1 MLSDYLQ
8 PRPQPADENTPFSA
22 FPVYTG
28 PTTPAFSTDDQGNLV
43 VGAPLVTSSFAA
55 PTGASTLNFTSGVL
69 VGGTQGFPPSFGNVA
84 NEIPLHGTLG
94 LAQAQSVLV
103 SDPTSNPVF
112 YTTSN
117 PTWTGPTAQV
127 FGTLQTANVV
137 IGEGTGPAFGLLVA
151 GSQGPGF
158 YATADTAFT
167 TRKELSLIHI

>member
-8 PRPQPADENTPFSA
+8 PLPQPRDENTPFSA

-69 VGGTQGFPPSFGNVA
+69 VGGTQGFPPSSGNVA
-84 NEIPLHGTLG
+84 EEIPLHNTLG

-103 SDPTSNPVF
+103 SDPDSNPVF
-112 YTTSN
+112 
-117 PTWTGPTAQV
+117 
-127 FGTLQTANVV
+127 
-137 IGEGTGPAFGLLVA
+137 
-151 GSQGPGF
+151 
-158 YATADTAFT
+158 
-167 TRKELSLIHI
+167 LSLIHI

>member
-8 PRPQPADENTPFSA
+8 PLPQPRDENTPFSA
-22 FPVYTG
+22 FPLYTG

-69 VGGTQGFPPSFGNVA
+69 VGGTQGFPPSSGNVA

-103 SDPTSNPVF
+103 SDPDSNPR
-112 YTTSN
+112 
-117 PTWTGPTAQV
+117 
-127 FGTLQTANVV
+127 
-137 IGEGTGPAFGLLVA
+137 LLH
-151 GSQGPGF
+151 
-158 YATADTAFT
+158 D
-167 TRKELSLIHI
+167 E